1 MRTSFFIIIILLM
14 AGPAQAVPTRD
25 GLSYLD
31 DKGIFSGRI
40 SHLNQEAGLLRLK
53 VEFSNLKYLNNR
65 DRVEFWDQ
73 SMGDQ
78 RCSAFVVGKSND
90 YLLLRIPSM
99 EFCQRYL
106 MMNAGTYLN
115 LFSQDLVNNLKM
127 GQELVAILLKRRV
140 ALEGMVSRG
149 EGELAAHLESVNAV
163 NARYEALRQKLMAE
177 WREEIS
183 NIEEDRTV
191 SLRNLENARAQLNE
205 VDRKLEVYRIDDDN
219 LREDRWALDPRLYIR
234 K

>member
-1 MRTSFFIIIILLM
+1 
-14 AGPAQAVPTRD
+14 
-25 GLSYLD
+25 
-31 DKGIFSGRI
+31 
-40 SHLNQEAGLLRLK
+40 
-53 VEFSNLKYLNNR
+53 
-65 DRVEFWDQ
+65 
-73 SMGDQ
+73 
-78 RCSAFVVGKSND
+78 
-90 YLLLRIPSM
+90 M